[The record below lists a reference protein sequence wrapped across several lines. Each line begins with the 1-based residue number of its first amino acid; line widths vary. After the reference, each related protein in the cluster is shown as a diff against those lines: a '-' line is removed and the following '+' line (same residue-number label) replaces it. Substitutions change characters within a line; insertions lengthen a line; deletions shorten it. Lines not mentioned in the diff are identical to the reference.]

1 MMYQQEK
8 MGKLYIVEG
17 MIGFSN
23 LHEYQLVQ
31 ENPEMPFL
39 SLQSLEEQG
48 ISFWVVDPFLFFKD
62 YEFDLP
68 RSVREALEITEESQ
82 VVILSV
88 MTIRGK
94 DQITVNLK
102 SPLVINVE
110 NRKATQF
117 ILQGDHYNLRQP
129 LLLQKE
135 KPVTK

>member
-8 MGKLYIVEG
+8 MGKLYIIEG
-17 MIGFSN
+17 MIGFTH
-23 LHEYQLVQ
+23 LHEFQLTQ
-31 ENPEMPFL
+31 ENPEMPFF

-48 ISFWVVDPFLFFKD
+48 ISFWVIDPFLFFKD

-68 RSVREALEITEESQ
+68 LSVKEALEITEESQ

-88 MTIRGK
+88 MTVRGK
-94 DQITVNLK
+94 GQITVNLK
-102 SPLVINVE
+102 SPLVINVK
-110 NRKATQF
+110 NGKAKQF